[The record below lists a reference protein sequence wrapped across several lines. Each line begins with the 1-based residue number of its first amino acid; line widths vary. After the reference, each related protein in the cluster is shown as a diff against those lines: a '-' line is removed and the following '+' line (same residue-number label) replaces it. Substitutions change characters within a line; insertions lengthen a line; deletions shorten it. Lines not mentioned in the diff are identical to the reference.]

1 MIANLGEWMV
11 AGLWF
16 AVLAGSVYVIIRAS
30 EHSRVDSIHGGVE
43 SIVDMPRS
51 RGGGPGPGKKRIG
64 T

>member
-1 MIANLGEWMV
+1 MV